1 MTPGK
6 QRTLIIGLI
15 VLGVLVVGFFG
26 LRTLHAFRDFR
37 GHRPPPPFAPA
48 DNQAVETDVE
58 LIRDWMTIGFISHNY
73 HTHPRMLYDALNIQ
87 PKGNE
92 DKSLQQLNDEFYPD
106 QPGYVLETVKSVIRS
121 SLPPSTPSAPAAP

>member
-6 QRTLIIGLI
+6 QRALI
-15 VLGVLVVGFFG
+15 VLLIVMGALIVGFFG
-26 LRTLHAFRDFR
+26 WRTLHAFRDFR
-37 GHRPPPPFAPA
+37 GHRPPPFAQSE
-48 DNQAVETDVE
+48 NQAVETDVE
-58 LIRDWMTIGFISHNY
+58 LIRDWMTIGFISHSY
-73 HTHPRMLYDALNIQ
+73 HTHPRMLYDALNIP

-121 SLPPSTPSAPAAP
+121 SMPPGTPSAPATP